1 LEISRLAVDEVR
13 LELRGV
19 DGGGGRRGVR
29 TDLREGKGGGG
40 RQWRLQDQGR
50 RRRWKGLNVEQRDG
64 ERNARKEG
72 DNPASQ

>member
-1 LEISRLAVDEVR
+1 MDAVR

-19 DGGGGRRGVR
+19 DGEGGRRGVR

-64 ERNARKEG
+64 ERREEREEG
-72 DNPASQ
+72 RRQPS